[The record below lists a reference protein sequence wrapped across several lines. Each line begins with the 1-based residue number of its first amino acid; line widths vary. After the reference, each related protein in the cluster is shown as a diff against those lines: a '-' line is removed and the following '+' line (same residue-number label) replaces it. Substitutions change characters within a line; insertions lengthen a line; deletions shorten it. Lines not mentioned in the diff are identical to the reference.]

1 MTISVAVNL
10 LWLVPGDVGGSEEST
25 VASLRGLIDL
35 APDDLDL
42 RLLVLEPFAEAHPD
56 IVAALPTETLSLSGR
71 SRSARV
77 LGETTWLAHRTKGVD
92 LVHHAGGTAP
102 PRSRAPYVLTLHDLQ
117 PLERQATH
125 SAAKRAYL
133 GAVVPRSVR
142 RARRV
147 IVPSAF
153 VRDTV
158 VAHTGI
164 APAKLTVVPHGVDR
178 HRAPSAESDLRSRF
192 DLDGHVV
199 LYPAITYP
207 HKNHATLVDA
217 FARVL
222 SSHPDAL
229 LVLTGRA
236 DSAEPA
242 LLAQVARSGIGERV
256 RRLGRVSTAD
266 LAGLYE
272 LARVVAVP
280 SRYEGFGLP
289 AIEAMAHEA
298 ALVVATGS
306 ALTEVAGDAAWARD
320 PDDVAGWAD
329 AIAGLLD
336 DFGATVR
343 LRELGSERATHFTVA
358 ANARGLADTYR
369 AALSGS

>member
-1 MTISVAVNL
+1 MTISVAINL

-25 VASLRGLIDL
+25 VASLRGLIGL
-35 APDDLDL
+35 APPELEL
-42 RLLVLEPFAEAHPD
+42 RLLALESFAAAHPD
-56 IVAALPTETLSLSGR
+56 VVAALPTDALSLSGR
-71 SRSARV
+71 SRAARV
-77 LGETTWLAHRTKGVD
+77 VSEATWLARRTRGVD

-102 PRSRAPYVLTLHDLQ
+102 PRSHTPYVLTLHDLQ

-133 GAVVPRSVR
+133 AAVVPRSVR

-153 VRDTV
+153 VRETV
-158 VAHTGI
+158 IAHTGI
-164 APAKLTVVPHGVDR
+164 EPANVVVVPHGVDR
-178 HRAPSAESDLRSRF
+178 HPAPSAESDLRARF

-217 FARVL
+217 FAVVL
-222 SSHPDAL
+222 ASHPEAL

-236 DSAEPA
+236 DRAEAA
-242 LLAQVARSGIGERV
+242 LLAQVERLGIGHRV
-256 RRLGRVSTAD
+256 RRLGRVFSAD

-320 PDDVAGWAD
+320 PDDVQGWAE
-329 AIAGLLD
+329 AIGGLLD
-336 DFGATVR
+336 DYGATVE
-343 LRELGSERATHFTVA
+343 LRRLGSERATHYTVA
-358 ANARGLADTYR
+358 ANALALASIYGT
-369 AALSGS
+369 ALL